1 MLGERCTRLIL
12 SLDGVLSYGDSTI
25 KQRRKDLIVRVQR
38 FQQYVDVLVE
48 RSKSPQNWFTEC
60 SLSPIQRLE
69 YDIITQSEQEPRK
82 KCTILYD
89 CFLYQTTDD
98 YFHSL
103 RTEVLASPSLFV
115 TLATAISKSSCVT
128 CIRFS
133 RIANMPA
140 SVHTA
145 YNKGLYKP
153 LTLHSA
159 PLASVREAAIL
170 RRSIP
175 RIRFIFLLWI

>member
-12 SLDGVLSYGDSTI
+12 TLDGILSYGDSTI
-25 KQRRKDLIVRVQR
+25 KQRRKDLIIRIQQ
-38 FQQYVDVLVE
+38 FQHYVDVLVA
-48 RSKSPQNWFTEC
+48 RSKSLQNWFTES

-69 YDIITQSEQEPRK
+69 YDIISQSELEPPSKK
-82 KCTILYD
+82 KCIIVYYRFLCQTIH
-89 CFLYQTTDD
+89 

-115 TLATAISKSSCVT
+115 TFATAISKSSCVT

-140 SVHTA
+140 SVQTA
-145 YNKGLYKP
+145 
-153 LTLHSA
+153 
-159 PLASVREAAIL
+159 
-170 RRSIP
+170 
-175 RIRFIFLLWI
+175 